1 MGVENQLERAERLVR
16 EIEEAER
23 DVSRAEARLAAA
35 RQRAASVRSRQSSTD
50 RRAAE
55 KARNEAREADAA
67 VGAAEAALEQARRK
81 LGTSR
86 AAREELG
93 RGMVRYVSD
102 QNRAV
107 AQVRKAMA
115 AAPYGRE
122 DLSRLRQQA
131 TGHARTGNRV
141 LQILGME
148 TIALD
153 EGEDPRAPFPSAGA
167 VASRAPGGLDESQSF
182 ATVAAASAAPASYVA
197 RRAGEPVLGTG
208 LEDFAENFR
217 YDLRRSLGKMA
228 PPPDLLFSPAPLPM
242 GYDEQQVAERVLR
255 GYADQLGDTP
265 YAPAVMDRL
274 RQVADEELAPFSL
287 GTHPRIMAID
297 RPNNPPEQSE
307 HCNPHPA
314 ADVEAS
320 WVLCSHAYGPDS
332 PEAQAAAWRYLET
345 IETSDKELSARLDR
359 ARPIAEAARQSYY
372 AFSDAHDVTAL
383 TSDEYLEFSRLK
395 AASDEAGE
403 IERELERALGRVRSR
418 RAEVEQGLDPAR
430 RTTFTG
436 RGGTHDFEHAY
447 DGLITVPQGYVYDD
461 TMGCCGVATTGGM
474 ANQQTG
480 ERNGYPRYLER
491 FYSSHNVYYKPD
503 LDKRSENGG
512 TRAEGRV
519 NVLRSYGLSAGTR
532 TFGIGVRAQD
542 QVSLEQLAQLSE
554 RGYSLGLSL
563 RAEDLLGRDIAP
575 RPLGMP
581 SGANTKEWEAN
592 HSVAVAGFDF
602 DAAGKVT
609 CMWVNDTGG
618 FLQGLG
624 LRTNRI
630 PITRKRF
637 EKMRGSTLYMT
648 VEWALQPGSDHPS
661 QP

>member
-208 LEDFAENFR
+208 LEDFAEKLP
-217 YDLRRSLGKMA
+217 LRPQALARQDGA
-228 PPPDLLFSPAPLPM
+228 AAGPALLAR
-242 GYDEQQVAERVLR
+242 A
-255 GYADQLGDTP
+255 
-265 YAPAVMDRL
+265 
-274 RQVADEELAPFSL
+274 
-287 GTHPRIMAID
+287 
-297 RPNNPPEQSE
+297 
-307 HCNPHPA
+307 A
-314 ADVEAS
+314 AD
-320 WVLCSHAYGPDS
+320 
-332 PEAQAAAWRYLET
+332 
-345 IETSDKELSARLDR
+345 
-359 ARPIAEAARQSYY
+359 
-372 AFSDAHDVTAL
+372 
-383 TSDEYLEFSRLK
+383 
-395 AASDEAGE
+395 
-403 IERELERALGRVRSR
+403 
-418 RAEVEQGLDPAR
+418 GL
-430 RTTFTG
+430 
-436 RGGTHDFEHAY
+436 
-447 DGLITVPQGYVYDD
+447 
-461 TMGCCGVATTGGM
+461 
-474 ANQQTG
+474 
-480 ERNGYPRYLER
+480 
-491 FYSSHNVYYKPD
+491 
-503 LDKRSENGG
+503 
-512 TRAEGRV
+512 
-519 NVLRSYGLSAGTR
+519 
-532 TFGIGVRAQD
+532 
-542 QVSLEQLAQLSE
+542 
-554 RGYSLGLSL
+554 
-563 RAEDLLGRDIAP
+563 
-575 RPLGMP
+575 
-581 SGANTKEWEAN
+581 
-592 HSVAVAGFDF
+592 
-602 DAAGKVT
+602 
-609 CMWVNDTGG
+609 
-618 FLQGLG
+618 
-624 LRTNRI
+624 
-630 PITRKRF
+630 
-637 EKMRGSTLYMT
+637 
-648 VEWALQPGSDHPS
+648 
-661 QP
+661 